1 MQEFQ
6 SRVNFEKLVQNLA
19 DMYHDDTFDVVLIE
33 LVANALDAKASEIS
47 IGWDSKGNIL
57 TVKDNG
63 KGMDSD
69 AFAQYHDFAAELK
82 SRGGGI
88 GFAGVGAK
96 ISFNIAD
103 RVVTETQCDGAVNA
117 SDWRWHDDGSL
128 LWNLVESV
136 KLKDEGTWVEVHFRR
151 GQVRPD
157 IDSNCLESIVR
168 RHYLPLFIS
177 EFSRAYSAIGLYST
191 KPRFKINGTWIAQKE
206 LIATASLSHC
216 KNILLRSGGKEFG
229 WGAIGVSERDCPI
242 DENTYGLLLCT
253 HGKVIK
259 SELFGQ
265 STGVLGTRL
274 FGIFE
279 IPGLIEFLTTNKS
292 ELKGGPGQRRKLDQ
306 MLYPVREELRAYL
319 AEHGVAVVG
328 QKRNQLSA
336 KLEREL
342 SKLVGRLPELQ
353 DFDGLLRKSR
363 ALRKGSDGNTL
374 ASETGNQSEDT
385 GTNEQDNSVEQGTRN
400 GSSPLQPNREGTTQ
414 AKRRRSRKNQG
425 PRVAFEDHPDRNETA
440 WLDANTVVINSG
452 HRAYRN
458 RTTHD
463 QAKLTYCMFAIGVA
477 LDKAELVQ
485 AENSGRYVDAFISAW
500 GES

>member
-6 SRVNFEKLVQNLA
+6 SKVNFEKLVQNLA
-19 DMYHDDTFDVVLIE
+19 DMYHDDTFDVVLTE

-47 IGWDSKGNIL
+47 IDWDSKGYIL

-96 ISFNIAD
+96 ISFNIAE

-117 SDWRWHDDGSL
+117 SDWRWHDDGTL
-128 LWNLVESV
+128 RWNLVQSV
-136 KLKDEGTWVEVHFRR
+136 KLQNEGTWVEVHFRR

-191 KPRFKINGTWIAQKE
+191 KPRFKINGTSIAQKE

-216 KNILLRSGGKEFG
+216 EDILLRSGREEFG

-292 ELKGGPGQRRKLDQ
+292 ELKGGPGQRRRLDQ
-306 MLYPVREELRAYL
+306 MLYPVREELRKYL
-319 AEHGVAVVG
+319 SEHGVAVVG

-336 KLEREL
+336 RLEREL
-342 SKLVGRLPELQ
+342 TKLVGRLPELQ

-363 ALRKGSDGNTL
+363 ALRKGSDGNTI
-374 ASETGNQSEDT
+374 ASETENQSE
-385 GTNEQDNSVEQGTRN
+385 EQDNSVEQGTLNR
-400 GSSPLQPNREGTTQ
+400 SSSHQPNREGTAQT
-414 AKRRRSRKNQG
+414 KGRRTRKSQG

-440 WLDANTVVINSG
+440 WLDASTVVINSG

-477 LDKAELVQ
+477 LDKAELVR
-485 AENSGRYVDAFISAW
+485 AENSGSYVDAFISAW
-500 GES
+500 GQS